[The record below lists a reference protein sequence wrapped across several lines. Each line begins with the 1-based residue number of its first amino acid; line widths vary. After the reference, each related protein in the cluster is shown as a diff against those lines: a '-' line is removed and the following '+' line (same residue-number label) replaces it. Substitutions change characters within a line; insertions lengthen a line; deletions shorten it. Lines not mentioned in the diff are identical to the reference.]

1 MKVHTKEVLKPAGD
15 GTFST
20 DVQIKPQAK
29 LADQI
34 YEKIFRAITL
44 EGTTEGRKLPSESEL
59 CAHYGV
65 SRPVLRE
72 ALARLKADGIIVSR
86 QGSGNFV
93 QRRPEPD
100 FLQFAPEGA
109 IAEVLRCFE
118 FRIGVEGEAAYF
130 AAERR
135 TDRHV
140 DLMRSIADELDRCNE
155 RGELGNDADFRLHL
169 TISDASENDLF
180 VSALW
185 SVKRMMDFGM
195 VIARNLSLRSPGGR
209 PKLVQNEHR
218 AIIDAIVRRDPE
230 AARLSMRS
238 HISNARNRM
247 LSRAELP

>member
-1 MKVHTKEVLKPAGD
+1 LQGSA
-15 GTFST
+15 
-20 DVQIKPQAK
+20 
-29 LADQI
+29 
-34 YEKIFRAITL
+34 
-44 EGTTEGRKLPSESEL
+44 EGQRLPSEMEL
-59 CAHYGV
+59 CARYGV

-72 ALARLKADGIIVSR
+72 ALTRLKADGIIVSR
-86 QGSGNFV
+86 QGSGNYV

-135 TDRHV
+135 SERHV
-140 DLMRSIADELDRCNE
+140 ELLHSICDELDMCVE
-155 RGELGNDADFRLHL
+155 RGEVGNEADFRMHL
-169 TISDASENDLF
+169 AISDASENDLF

-185 SVKRMMDFGM
+185 SVKRAMDFGM
-195 VIARNLSLRSPGGR
+195 VIARNLSLRGPGTR
-209 PKLVQNEHR
+209 PALVQSEHR
-218 AIIDAIVRRDPE
+218 AILDAIARRDPE

-247 LSRAELP
+247 LSRAEFL